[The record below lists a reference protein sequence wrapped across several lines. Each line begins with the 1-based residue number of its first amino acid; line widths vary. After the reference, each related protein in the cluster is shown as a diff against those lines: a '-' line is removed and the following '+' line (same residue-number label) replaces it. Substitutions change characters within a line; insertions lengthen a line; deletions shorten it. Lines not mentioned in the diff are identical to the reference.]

1 MVAAHASSRAT
12 LGLRMRRHFLGY
24 GVHEGTVTAL
34 KGKRFEVTF
43 DDGCAPRR
51 TLGVSRLLPLAD
63 ARARACVCSHSRAI
77 PHLLPR
83 RVCVCVLYS
92 HTIPPTSCPQ

>member
-1 MVAAHASSRAT
+1 
-12 LGLRMRRHFLGY
+12 
-24 GVHEGTVTAL
+24 
-34 KGKRFEVTF
+34 
-43 DDGCAPRR
+43 
-51 TLGVSRLLPLAD
+51 VSRLLPVAD
-63 ARARACVCSHSRAI
+63 ARARVCLCSHSRAI

>member
-51 TLGVSRLLPLAD
+51 TLSLI
-63 ARARACVCSHSRAI
+63 HI
-77 PHLLPR
+77 
-83 RVCVCVLYS
+83 
-92 HTIPPTSCPQ
+92 